1 MVSMKQLRYFTEIV
15 ECRSFSLAAARL
27 HIAQSALSRQIKA
40 LEASVQTELL
50 QRLPRHVE
58 PTPAGKAFYA
68 GAKKMLFLLNDTLA
82 HARGVGRH
90 DGGVIR
96 LAHTSSVPLA
106 GGLLHKVQA
115 VLAANAGLS
124 LDITQRP
131 SEQHADEI
139 EAGRC
144 DLGLVR
150 LPVQVRHPH
159 VRMHTLY
166 EEALMLAV
174 SQRHPLARRP
184 SVPVAALRHERFVSL
199 PHSERGGLSFHVA
212 SLCMRHGFFPAA
224 AQAIS
229 RKTTL
234 LNLVDAGLGIA
245 LLPQGMRAI
254 APPTVRFI
262 ALQGSGHG
270 TTVAM
275 LCRTDA
281 PALVEHFAA
290 QLKAQ
295 YPPAP
300 PSPATAPA

>member
-1 MVSMKQLRYFTEIV
+1 M
-15 ECRSFSLAAARL
+15 
-27 HIAQSALSRQIKA
+27 
-40 LEASVQTELL
+40 
-50 QRLPRHVE
+50 
-58 PTPAGKAFYA
+58 
-68 GAKKMLFLLNDTLA
+68 
-82 HARGVGRH
+82 
-90 DGGVIR
+90 
-96 LAHTSSVPLA
+96 
-106 GGLLHKVQA
+106 
-115 VLAANAGLS
+115 
-124 LDITQRP
+124 
-131 SEQHADEI
+131 
-139 EAGRC
+139 
-144 DLGLVR
+144 R

-212 SLCMRHGFFPAA
+212 SLCMRHGFFPTA

-262 ALQGSGHG
+262 PLQGSGHG

-275 LCRTDA
+275 LCRADA

-290 QLKAQ
+290 RLKAQ